1 MNIAQIIMLFT
12 LFLMVSGKVPIY
24 LTAVIGSTIAALAFG
39 IPPSASFFGISLG
52 EAEVTVGTLLQSGL
66 HPVLIDM
73 LGVLLF
79 IGIMEKTGFLRII
92 ILKIMDIGK
101 NLGGGPGIAAA
112 GGIAAGVIGG
122 MTGFTQPAITG
133 VVTGPASVKLGV
145 DPNKSA
151 GTHALAGILGNFGGF
166 THPTIVAVV
175 ATAGIGFGA
184 INIVGILVGLSA
196 FAMSFYRLS
205 KDTKA
210 NKTVNTDEEISL
222 NDENEEEVSGS
233 FGKAVIPFL
242 VLIVGFI
249 SGLPIVLNGIVASL
263 FVVLLSGMK
272 INEAEKT
279 MMDGIHRI
287 ATPLFATVSFLFMSA
302 VINQIGLVD
311 LVSDVLEPVL
321 NLAPIQI
328 MLLVSAITGLVT
340 QSNGAS
346 AAIVVPFL
354 QVVIASGANP
364 FVASLAAA
372 GGPAIMQYF
381 LTGGP
386 VAALTTVI
394 PVIPGSE
401 LKAANKFQRPD
412 ILFALGV
419 LFVITLVLSFI
430 M

>member
-1 MNIAQIIMLFT
+1 MNIAQIIMLLT
-12 LFLMVSGKVPIY
+12 LLLMVSGKVPIY

-39 IPPSASFFGISLG
+39 IPPSATIFSFSFGDVD
-52 EAEVTVGTLLQSGL
+52 VTVGTLLQSGL

-79 IGIMEKTGFLRII
+79 IGIMEKTGFLKII
-92 ILKIMDIGK
+92 ILKIMDVGK
-101 NLGGGPGIAAA
+101 ELGGGPGIAVA

-175 ATAGIGFGA
+175 ATAGIGFGM
-184 INIVGILVGLSA
+184 INIFGIIVGLSA
-196 FAMSFYRLS
+196 FGMSFYRLS
-205 KDTKA
+205 RSLSTNVATPAD
-210 NKTVNTDEEISL
+210 EISL
-222 NDENEEEVSGS
+222 DDADDEVLNGT
-233 FGKAVIPFL
+233 FGKAVIPFI

-249 SGLPIVLNGIVASL
+249 SGLPIVLTGIIASL
-263 FVVLLSGMK
+263 FVILLSGMQVA
-272 INEAEKT
+272 EAEKT
-279 MMDGIHRI
+279 MMAGIYRI
-287 ATPLFATVSFLFMSA
+287 STPLFATVSFLFMSA

-311 LVSDVLEPVL
+311 LVADVLEPVL
-321 NLAPIQI
+321 TLAPIQI
-328 MLLVSAITGLVT
+328 MLLVSALTGLVT

-364 FVASLAAA
+364 FVASVAAA
-372 GGPAIMQYF
+372 GGCAIMQYF

-386 VAALTTVI
+386 VAALSTVV
-394 PVIPGSE
+394 PVISGSE
-401 LKAANKFQRPD
+401 LKTANKFQRPD
-412 ILFALGV
+412 ILFSLAV
-419 LFVITLVLSFI
+419 LFVITLALSFV